1 MVSLRNSRGGGG
13 GGGGRAPVSIRLSSE
28 ITEGLAQ
35 NCSSSRSSLVTS
47 FSLEFC
53 SDSSGETSC
62 YNGKVYYIETNF
74 TNIGDN
80 VILQRERKLPSGA
93 GGDGVCAKSSS
104 LQEISSSSFSVTW
117 ALLAAWLVLVLV
129 STLAVLYYCWT
140 RDCLGSALHTL
151 AGSNVTL
158 YFQGQNW
165 GRRRR
170 R

>member
-1 MVSLRNSRGGGG
+1 MSL
-13 GGGGRAPVSIRLSSE
+13 RLSSE

-35 NCSSSRSSLVTS
+35 NCSSGRSSLVTS

-104 LQEISSSSFSVTW
+104 LQEISSSSFSVTTW
-117 ALLAAWLVLVLV
+117 ALLAAWLALVLL
-129 STLAVLYYCWT
+129 STLAVLGYCWH
-140 RDCLGSALHTL
+140 RDCFGSAARL
-151 AGSNVTL
+151 AALSTRQSNTL
-158 YFQGQNW
+158 YFQGQDR
-165 GRRRR
+165 GRG
-170 R
+170 

>member
-1 MVSLRNSRGGGG
+1 MVSLRNSRAGGR
-13 GGGGRAPVSIRLSSE
+13 GGGRAPVSIRLSSE

-35 NCSSSRSSLVTS
+35 NCSSARSSLVTS

-53 SDSSGETSC
+53 SESSGDTSC

-80 VILQRERKLPSGA
+80 VILQRERKLSSGA

-104 LQEISSSSFSVTW
+104 LQEISSSFSLTW
-117 ALLAAWLVLVLV
+117 ALLAAWLVLVLL
-129 STLAVLYYCWT
+129 STLAVLGYCWY
-140 RDCLGSALHTL
+140 RDCLGSALRTS
-151 AGSNVTL
+151 AGTNVTI

>member
-1 MVSLRNSRGGGG
+1 MKVSPRGGNECVVSLRSSRG

-53 SDSSGETSC
+53 SDTSGESSC

-93 GGDGVCAKSSS
+93 GGDGVCAKSGS
-104 LQEISSSSFSVTW
+104 LQTSSSSSSFSLTW
-117 ALLAAWLVLVLV
+117 LLLAAWLALVLL
-129 STLAVLYYCWT
+129 STLAVLGYCWA
-140 RDCLGSALHTL
+140 RDCFG
-151 AGSNVTL
+151 
-158 YFQGQNW
+158 
-165 GRRRR
+165 
-170 R
+170 

>member
-1 MVSLRNSRGGGG
+1 MKVSPRGGNECVVSLRSSRG

-53 SDSSGETSC
+53 SDTSGESSC

-93 GGDGVCAKSSS
+93 GGDGVCAKSGS
-104 LQEISSSSFSVTW
+104 LQTSSSSSSSFSLTW
-117 ALLAAWLVLVLV
+117 LLLAAWLALVLL
-129 STLAVLYYCWT
+129 STLAVLGYCWA
-140 RDCLGSALHTL
+140 RDCFG
-151 AGSNVTL
+151 
-158 YFQGQNW
+158 
-165 GRRRR
+165 
-170 R
+170 

>member
-1 MVSLRNSRGGGG
+1 MKVSPRGGNECVVSLRSSRG

-53 SDSSGETSC
+53 SDTSGESSC

-93 GGDGVCAKSSS
+93 GGDGVCAKSGS
-104 LQEISSSSFSVTW
+104 LQTSSSISFSLTW
-117 ALLAAWLVLVLV
+117 LLLAAWLALVLL
-129 STLAVLYYCWT
+129 STLAVLGYCWA
-140 RDCLGSALHTL
+140 RDCFG
-151 AGSNVTL
+151 
-158 YFQGQNW
+158 
-165 GRRRR
+165 
-170 R
+170 